1 MFEKILIANRGEIAL
16 RVARACRELGVRT
29 VAVYSVADRDS
40 AVVRLADEAVC
51 IGPPEGR
58 QSYRNAAAIVEAARR
73 TGAEAV
79 HPGYGFLSEDADFAE
94 ICAENGLVFIGPR
107 PEVMLALGDKARA
120 RALMR
125 DADLPLP
132 PGSLATVGTAA
143 RARAVADEIGYPV
156 IIKCAAGG
164 GGRGMTVVWRAEE
177 FGPAYDRTRSAAQ
190 AVFGD
195 DRVYV
200 ERYLA
205 HARHVEVQ
213 VLCDGHGHGVHLG
226 TRDCSV
232 QRRHQKLIEEGPA
245 PGLST
250 GTLDALAGAALRGA
264 LHAGYTGVGTF
275 EFLVDEAEGFSFIEV
290 NCRIQVEHPVTEMI
304 TGIDLVH
311 EQLHIAAGVPLRL
324 RQEDVRISGVAVECR
339 VNAEDPDRGFAPA
352 PGRLAR
358 FAPPGGPFTRVDTH
372 GYPGYLVGPY
382 YDSLLAKVVV
392 WAPDRDLALGR
403 MRRALHEFD
412 VDGPGVRT
420 TIPFLRRVLDDA
432 GFRRGRY
439 STGLVDRML
448 AVADPPA
455 EPSRRPSAVRPAAP
469 VAGKGVPAAP
479 RQGGPAARRGGPV
492 VEGVAAVRRGVPPGT
507 ANHPRRTR

>member
-51 IGPPEGR
+51 IGPPEAR

-73 TGAEAV
+73 TGAQAV

-94 ICAENGLVFIGPR
+94 ICADNGLVFIGPS

-125 DADLPLP
+125 EAGLPLP
-132 PGSLATVGTAA
+132 PGSLATVETAA
-143 RARAVADEIGYPV
+143 RARDVADEIGYPV

-164 GGRGMTVVWRAEE
+164 GGRGMTVVWSADE
-177 FGPAYDRTRSAAQ
+177 FGPAYERTRIAAQ

-195 DRVYV
+195 DRVYL
-200 ERYLA
+200 ERYLVQ
-205 HARHVEVQ
+205 ARHVEVQ
-213 VLCDGHGHGVHLG
+213 VLCDGYGNGVHLG

-232 QRRHQKLIEEGPA
+232 QRRHQKLVEEGPA
-245 PGLST
+245 PALSAN
-250 GTLDALAGAALRGA
+250 TLDALAGSALAGALR
-264 LHAGYTGVGTF
+264 AGYTGAGTF
-275 EFLVDEAEGFSFIEV
+275 EFLVDEAERFSFIEV

-304 TGIDLVH
+304 SRVDLVH

-339 VNAEDPDRGFAPA
+339 VNVEDPDRGFAPT
-352 PGRLAR
+352 PGRLSR
-358 FAPPGGPFTRVDTH
+358 FVPPSGPFTRVDTH

-392 WAPDRDLALGR
+392 WAPERDLALGR
-403 MRRALHEFD
+403 MERALHEFD
-412 VDGPGVRT
+412 VEGPGVRT

-432 GFRRGRY
+432 GFRKGRY
-439 STGLVDRML
+439 STGLVDRL
-448 AVADPPA
+448 LGGA
-455 EPSRRPSAVRPAAP
+455 EPPPDPVRAGSAVPEASAA
-469 VAGKGVPAAP
+469 AAVPAAP
-479 RQGGPAARRGGPV
+479 AVARSALPT
-492 VEGVAAVRRGVPPGT
+492 T
-507 ANHPRRTR
+507 ANHPRRSR